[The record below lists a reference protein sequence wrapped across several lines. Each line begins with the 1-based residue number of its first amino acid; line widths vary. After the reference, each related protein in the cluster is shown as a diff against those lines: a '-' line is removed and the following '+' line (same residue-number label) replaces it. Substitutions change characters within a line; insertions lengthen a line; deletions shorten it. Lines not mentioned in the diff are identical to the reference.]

1 MTIITSK
8 IAKNNVSLVYIN
20 MLTMTKAGKSRT
32 NEENKRAP
40 KTDLTTYFIFV
51 SLSINLTSF
60 LKRLKNIKT
69 LFINEFMERFDRL
82 FYRIYYNDLIWIIKV
97 WNFSKVR

>member
-1 MTIITSK
+1 MTIITNK

-20 MLTMTKAGKSRT
+20 MLTMTKTGKSRI
-32 NEENKRAP
+32 NEEISRAP

-60 LKRLKNIKT
+60 LKRLKNINT

-97 WNFSKVR
+97 WNLSKMR